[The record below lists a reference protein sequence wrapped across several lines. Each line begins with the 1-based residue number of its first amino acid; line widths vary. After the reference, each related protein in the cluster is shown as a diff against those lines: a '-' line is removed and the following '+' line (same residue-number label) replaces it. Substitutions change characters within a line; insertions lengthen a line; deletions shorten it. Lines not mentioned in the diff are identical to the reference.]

1 MRRQPAA
8 ALALAAVLGPALWEG
23 RPPAAA
29 RILLPM
35 TFAFNVVLPRRGR
48 WRWPVLVLGNLTAAH
63 GLLSLPAGWTDGSL
77 PVRW

>member
-1 MRRQPAA
+1 
-8 ALALAAVLGPALWEG
+8 
-23 RPPAAA
+23 
-29 RILLPM
+29 M

-48 WRWPVLVLGNLTAAH
+48 WRWPLLVLGNLTATH